1 MDYKLKCQELTD
13 TVEELRIE
21 INNLKQVNLDHQRIN
36 GQLRIRVNE
45 MFVKGKSKFKFEIP
59 DQSGDEATAEI
70 ILSGEK
76 YNKRWAVVPCCI
88 KGVQAHGVNKFSGWI
103 GIYYKFCFIY

>member
-13 TVEELRIE
+13 TVEELRVE
-21 INNLKQVNLDHQRIN
+21 INNLKQVNIDHQRIN

-59 DQSGDEATAEI
+59 VQSGDEATAEI
-70 ILSGEK
+70 VKIVSGALQEYVQTK
-76 YNKRWAVVPCCI
+76 NLNKL
-88 KGVQAHGVNKFSGWI
+88 HE
-103 GIYYKFCFIY
+103 GINEWSRIHEDDNGKT